1 VTAPFVHESVMVRET
16 LDALAPRSGGLYA
29 DATAGGGGHSRA
41 ILEASHPDGRVVA
54 VDRDPRAV
62 AAAREALAAY
72 GARAVV
78 VHGEYADLPS
88 ILQAQGAA
96 RVDGL
101 VADLGVSS
109 PQLDQGERG
118 FAFGAEGPLDMRMD
132 ESRGPTLA
140 DCLAQWDERELADVL
155 YHFGEERRSRAVARS
170 ILRARDEGAL
180 ETTLD
185 LRRAVVRALGP
196 RTQGRIDPAT
206 RTFQALRI
214 AVNRELDQLE
224 VLLERIPELL
234 EDGAVCA
241 VISFH
246 SLEDRMV
253 KRAFRGDARL
263 SPLTKKPQVPGE
275 EESAR
280 NPRARSAK
288 LRAAR
293 RVPREDDAGTA
304 TRSMGVA

>member
-1 VTAPFVHESVMVRET
+1 VSAVFVHESVLLDET
-16 LDALAPRSGGLYA
+16 VSALAPRTGCVYA

-41 ILEASHPDGRVVA
+41 ILDASAPDGRVVA
-54 VDRDPRAV
+54 VDRDPAAV
-62 AAAREALAAY
+62 AAARAALSSY

-78 VHGEYADLPS
+78 VHGEYADLPI
-88 ILQAQGAA
+88 ILREHGAP
-96 RVDGL
+96 RVDGF

-109 PQLDQGERG
+109 PQLDDAERG
-118 FAFGAEGPLDMRMD
+118 FAFSSEGPLDMRMD
-132 ESRGPTLA
+132 SSRGQTLA
-140 DCLAQWDERELADVL
+140 ELLERYDEHELADVL
-155 YHFGEERRSRAVARS
+155 FHFGEERRSRAVARS
-170 ILRARDEGAL
+170 ILRARDEGVL
-180 ETTLD
+180 RTTLD

-224 VLLERIPELL
+224 SLLAALPELI
-234 EDGAVCA
+234 EDGGVAA
-241 VISFH
+241 IISFH

-253 KRAFRGDARL
+253 KRAFRGDERWA
-263 SPLTKKPQVPGE
+263 PLTKKPQIASE
-275 EESAR
+275 DEAAR

-293 RVPREDDAGTA
+293 RVPRTADALARTLEA
-304 TRSMGVA
+304 T

>member
-1 VTAPFVHESVMVRET
+1 MTAPFVHESVMLRET
-16 LDALAPRSGGLYA
+16 VDALAPRSGGLYA

-62 AAAREALAAY
+62 AAAREALASY
-72 GARAVV
+72 GARAIV
-78 VHGEYADLPS
+78 VHGEYSDLPE

-109 PQLDQGERG
+109 PQLDESQRG

-132 ESRGPTLA
+132 TSRGATLA
-140 DCLAQWDERELADVL
+140 EALGEWDERELADVL

-170 ILRARDEGAL
+170 ILRARDEGVL
-180 ETTLD
+180 HTTVD

-196 RTQGRIDPAT
+196 RTQGRMDPAT

-214 AVNRELDQLE
+214 AVNRELEQLE
-224 VLLERIPELL
+224 ALLALLPELL
-234 EDGAVCA
+234 EDGAACA
-241 VISFH
+241 LISFH
-246 SLEDRMV
+246 SLEDRLV
-253 KRAFRGDARL
+253 KHRFRDDARL
-263 SPLTKKPQVPGE
+263 VPLTRRPLIPGDE
-275 EESAR
+275 EAAR
-280 NPRARSAK
+280 NPRSRSAK

-293 RVPREDDAGTA
+293 RVPRTSAGSA
-304 TRSMGVA
+304 ELAPEGAL